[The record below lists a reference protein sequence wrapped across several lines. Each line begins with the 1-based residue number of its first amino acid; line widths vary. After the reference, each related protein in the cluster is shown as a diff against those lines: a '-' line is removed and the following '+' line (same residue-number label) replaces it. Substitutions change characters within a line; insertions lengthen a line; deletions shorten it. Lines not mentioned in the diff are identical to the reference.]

1 MRRWGAIVLNDLRL
15 EWRRPG
21 RVAAIAVFALLAG
34 VVFVLASDP
43 EPEPLAR
50 LGPGA
55 FWVAILF
62 AGTLGLGKTF
72 AEEERDDAMTA
83 LLLSPVDR
91 SALFLAKAASTA
103 LFLLAVEVVMAPV
116 FFAMFGLPLL
126 RVLPGLAALAA
137 LATAGLALLG
147 TLLAFL
153 TARAAGRELLLP
165 VLLLPLVLPLLV
177 AAARGTRVLLASPV
191 PALADLSAWLTLMAA
206 FDVVFAVLGCWGFER
221 AVEE

>member
-1 MRRWGAIVLNDLRL
+1 MRRWAAIVANDLRL

-21 RVAAIAVFALLAG
+21 RVAAMGVFALLAG

-43 EPEPLAR
+43 EPEPLAH

-72 AEEERDDAMTA
+72 AEEERDDALTA
-83 LLLSPVDR
+83 LLLSPLDR
-91 SALFLAKAASTA
+91 SALFLAKASSTA
-103 LFLLAVEVVMAPV
+103 LFLLAVEAVMTPV
-116 FFAMFGLPLL
+116 FFALFGLPFAA
-126 RVLPGLAALAA
+126 VLPGLVVLAV
-137 LATAGLALLG
+137 LATTGFALLG

-153 TARAAGRELLLP
+153 TSRAAGRELLLP
-165 VLLLPLVLPLLV
+165 VLLLPLAVPLLV
-177 AAARGTRVLLASPV
+177 GAARGTRMLLGPASTS
-191 PALADLSAWLTLMAA
+191 LADLSAWLTLMAS

-221 AVEE
+221 AVED